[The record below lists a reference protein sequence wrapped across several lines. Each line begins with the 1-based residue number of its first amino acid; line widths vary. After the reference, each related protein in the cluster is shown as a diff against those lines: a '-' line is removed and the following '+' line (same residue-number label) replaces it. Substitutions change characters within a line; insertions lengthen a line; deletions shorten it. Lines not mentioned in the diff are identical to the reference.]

1 MRIFFASDHA
11 GFALK
16 NDLLDYVK
24 GLGHEVLDKG
34 PLSFDPDDDYP
45 DFIQLVA
52 REVSK
57 DPEHARGIILGGG
70 GQGEAIVANRFPH
83 VRAAVFYGPIPP
95 KSIIDISGKESSDPF
110 ESARLARSHN
120 DANVLS
126 IGARFISL
134 EDAQK
139 AVRVFLETPFSGEER
154 HIRRVKKIDT
164 VGK

>member
-126 IGARFISL
+126 IARIS
-134 EDAQK
+134 
-139 AVRVFLETPFSGEER
+139 
-154 HIRRVKKIDT
+154 
-164 VGK
+164 